1 MILILTG
8 KSCAGKDTFQ
18 KECIKAGM
26 LPLLSDTTRPM
37 REGEVDGRE
46 YNFVKDFNKDNYIEY
61 REYNGTYYGTPK
73 KDLDDS
79 KLYVAIKDCKG
90 AELLKDYY
98 GNNNVYI
105 AYLDVPYDIRRR
117 RSFIRDYKEDTDAWA
132 KEWGVRAL
140 RDDAEFDTIWYN
152 NTDIVLDLP
161 SLEEGEETVKK
172 VKDFLTKI
180 IEKREKEQQEQER

>member
-1 MILILTG
+1 M
-8 KSCAGKDTFQ
+8 
-18 KECIKAGM
+18 
-26 LPLLSDTTRPM
+26 LSDTTRPI

-98 GNNNVYI
+98 GNSNVYI

-140 RDDAEFDTIWYN
+140 RDDAEFDTVWYN